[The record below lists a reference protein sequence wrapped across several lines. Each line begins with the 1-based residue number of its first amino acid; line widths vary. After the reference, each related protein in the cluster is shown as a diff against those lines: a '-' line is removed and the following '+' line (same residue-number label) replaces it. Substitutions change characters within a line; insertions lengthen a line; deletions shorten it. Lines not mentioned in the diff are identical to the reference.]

1 MLYGTGKIEPLFK
14 NNAATLLP
22 EPAHRPRNDL
32 LSYQPL
38 YRAAALDWHIRSTHK
53 IALRKDAVT
62 VTPPWYRK
70 FFSLFIVI
78 LAFAAVWSMGVF
90 SAESTWVARGIAGT
104 GFALSLAVAWW
115 KLSYDTI
122 TLTKAGALTVTK
134 RIMGFA
140 RRGDDVADLGNVE
153 QVQAYL
159 RVQAPKNAGN
169 PNRNPGCGEQLPSTF
184 ELNVVGDQGE
194 RYTLLTTG
202 RKHRALRE
210 MRKIAKHFGI
220 PSSEMF

>member
-90 SAESTWVARGIAGT
+90 SVESTWVARGIAGT
-104 GFALSLAVAWW
+104 GFDSAPVLSLGQLGEPPAD
-115 KLSYDTI
+115 STRSTI
-122 TLTKAGALTVTK
+122 DRLTY
-134 RIMGFA
+134 
-140 RRGDDVADLGNVE
+140 E
-153 QVQAYL
+153 
-159 RVQAPKNAGN
+159 
-169 PNRNPGCGEQLPSTF
+169 
-184 ELNVVGDQGE
+184 
-194 RYTLLTTG
+194 
-202 RKHRALRE
+202 
-210 MRKIAKHFGI
+210 
-220 PSSEMF
+220 